1 MGRWCVISTGCMELL
16 LFGVRYTG
24 GAESSP
30 AWPAT
35 AMPMM
40 HHWHI
45 EFLPDVELLNMTGF
59 RLPVFGFRRSS
70 FWILT
75 AFDQRQKKRI
85 SRDHWQ
91 LSLLL
96 LLSMERIDT
105 AYTRHSLVV
114 CSGIATPAHCRK
126 RCRWYM

>member
-1 MGRWCVISTGCMELL
+1 MELL

-35 AMPMM
+35 AMPVM

-59 RLPVFGFRRSS
+59 RLPVSGFRRSS

-75 AFDQRQKKRI
+75 AFDQRQKKEYPVI
-85 SRDHWQ
+85 VGNFHCYCF
-91 LSLLL
+91 LS
-96 LLSMERIDT
+96 IDG
-105 AYTRHSLVV
+105 AD
-114 CSGIATPAHCRK
+114 
-126 RCRWYM
+126 